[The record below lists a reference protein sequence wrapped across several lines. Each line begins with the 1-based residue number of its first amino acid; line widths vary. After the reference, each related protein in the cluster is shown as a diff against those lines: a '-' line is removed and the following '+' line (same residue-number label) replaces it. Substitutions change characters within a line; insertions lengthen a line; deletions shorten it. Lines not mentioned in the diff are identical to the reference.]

1 MKIAVIGGGI
11 SGNTVA
17 YHLHKQHDLTLFE
30 AGEHLGGHT
39 HTHTVEWGGQSLAI
53 DTGFIVFN
61 DRTYPL
67 YKHLLTE
74 LGVASRKT
82 QMSFS
87 VTNKGSGLE
96 YNGHNLNSLFAQRS
110 NIFNRQFYL
119 MLKDIL
125 RFNRQ
130 ARELARSMQDNLSLG
145 ELLQQEAYSELFIHN
160 YILPMGAAIWSTDP
174 DTMLKFPARFFIR
187 FFDNHGL
194 LDLRNRPQWYVVAN
208 GSARY
213 VEAMSA
219 GYKHQVHLNT
229 PVEWLRRELNDVVV
243 KPAGQPEQRFDRV
256 FLATHANQS
265 LAILGQQATP
275 KERQVLASIPYQRNE
290 VLLHTDAS
298 LMPGNRRAWAA
309 WNYQIAYDDS
319 TTRQQQV
326 TVTYHMNCLQGL
338 DTKQDFFVSLNA
350 SEQVDPDKVI
360 KHLHYEHPVF
370 TAQGVSMQTQ
380 QATLNSGP
388 VLFCGAY
395 WGKGFHED
403 GVASAMAAISHL
415 EAQSN
420 A

>member
-1 MKIAVIGGGI
+1 
-11 SGNTVA
+11 
-17 YHLHKQHDLTLFE
+17 
-30 AGEHLGGHT
+30 
-39 HTHTVEWGGQSLAI
+39 
-53 DTGFIVFN
+53 
-61 DRTYPL
+61 
-67 YKHLLTE
+67 
-74 LGVASRKT
+74 
-82 QMSFS
+82 
-87 VTNKGSGLE
+87 
-96 YNGHNLNSLFAQRS
+96 
-110 NIFNRQFYL
+110 
-119 MLKDIL
+119 
-125 RFNRQ
+125 
-130 ARELARSMQDNLSLG
+130 
-145 ELLQQEAYSELFIHN
+145 
-160 YILPMGAAIWSTDP
+160 
-174 DTMLKFPARFFIR
+174 
-187 FFDNHGL
+187 
-194 LDLRNRPQWYVVAN
+194 
-208 GSARY
+208 
-213 VEAMSA
+213 
-219 GYKHQVHLNT
+219 
-229 PVEWLRRELNDVVV
+229 
-243 KPAGQPEQRFDRV
+243 
-256 FLATHANQS
+256 
-265 LAILGQQATP
+265 
-275 KERQVLASIPYQRNE
+275 VLASIPYQSNE